1 MEKETIKVYVP
12 SDLDIDSML
21 LLAFMGRD
29 GVITLL
35 NEDVTYLQQ
44 TNAAKTM
51 IDSIACSKL
60 SGETKMHLL
69 RIIRDYASLV
79 IDIGKGS

>member
-29 GVITLL
+29 RVITLL
-35 NEDVTYLQQ
+35 DEDVTYLQRG
-44 TNAAKTM
+44 NAAKTL
-51 IDSIACSKL
+51 IDSIACSRL
-60 SGETKMHLL
+60 SVGAKTNLL
-69 RIIRDYASLV
+69 RMVRDYASLV
-79 IDIGKGS
+79 IDIAEGR